1 MAGKNTA
8 AFAIFATRA
17 AAERAVDQLNA
28 AGFSHQDV
36 SVLMSDKEGSKDF
49 ATEKNT
55 KAPEG
60 TATGVGVGG
69 VVGGTLGLLA
79 GIGALAIPGVGPLIA
94 AGPIMGALAGLGVG
108 GAVGG
113 LVGALVGMGIPEY
126 EAKRYEGRVKDGG
139 ILVSV
144 HCDSSDEVSR
154 AKDVLKQAGGEDIAS
169 SGEKSVSSHHVDND
183 RPVDRDRRFENERVA
198 NVDPEFVSRDR
209 PLNDVDRTRE
219 VGDNAYEDDLVTRGD
234 TTKRY

>member
-8 AFAIFATRA
+8 AFGIFPSRS
-17 AAERAVDQLNA
+17 AAEVAVDKLRA
-28 AGFSHQDV
+28 AGFSHDDV
-36 SVLMSDKEGSKDF
+36 SVLMADKASSKEF
-49 ATEKNT
+49 ASEKNT

-60 TATGVGVGG
+60 TTTGVLGG
-69 VVGGTLGLLA
+69 GAIGGTLGLLA
-79 GIGALAIPGVGPLIA
+79 GLGALAIPGVGPLIA

-126 EAKRYEGRVKDGG
+126 EAKRYEGRVNDGG

-154 AKDVLKQAGGEDIAS
+154 AKDVLKAAGGEDIAS
-169 SGEKSVSSHHVDND
+169 SGEKAVSSHTDHTDHTDHGYPVEHVDHPHRIETTTD
-183 RPVDRDRRFENERVA
+183 V
-198 NVDPEFVSRDR
+198 VSDH
-209 PLNDVDRTRE
+209 VISGTTRS
-219 VGDNAYEDDLVTRGD
+219 NY
-234 TTKRY
+234 